1 MSSSST
7 DPCWDAVKSYFA
19 NGVRRLV
26 DHQVDSYEDFVRN
39 KLPLIIQSTPPIK
52 VWHEQHPIHKKYKYE
67 FTLTFENISYMKP
80 RITEATGRIKP
91 MLPMEAR
98 VRNFTY
104 AAQMHA
110 DIRFTAKTYSGET
123 YETCTEESR
132 VFEGISMGK
141 LPVMLGSSLCLLKD
155 YPLSLEEVGE
165 CGHDPLGYFLIHGS
179 ERTILC
185 QEKVADNR
193 IMVFQSKKTSSKH
206 SYSVE
211 MKSLSETFTMP
222 PKKLEIRLSSKFNGF
237 GYPLLACVPRFREDI
252 PVGVY
257 FRALGIRSDAE
268 VARLVWGSLD
278 DPHVDLLGAS
288 FRDCAELGVF
298 TQEEAITYLAGNLQY
313 GTNQEDKNA
322 YVRQLLT
329 SEYLPHVRFAGEA
342 AALAVHNARK
352 ALLTAS
358 MIRRLL
364 LTDQGQITLDDRDAY
379 PNKRVV
385 TTGALLTHLF
395 RQLFQKVCNDTRN
408 EFVQEVNNDAW
419 KKGEGGARPMEIL
432 NINNLY
438 KILKLSAIEGKLK
451 QALATGNFTVQGLG
465 TSSSTSLSNATKVGV
480 SQVLARMSYS
490 ATLSHLRRI
499 QTPVEKSGKLLAPRK
514 LHGTSWGFVCPVET
528 PEGHS
533 VGIVKTMSL
542 LSSVTQHVPS
552 NTVLHFLQ
560 ECSGLTWVTTPRV
573 YEGTAVTVNGV
584 IIGYTQEPKALT
596 DTLRTAKRSFR
607 LHPHISI
614 AWYTLLNTIIIETD
628 SGRLV
633 RPVFRVGCPMAAP
646 GSDWTTWL
654 KTSLEYIDASETE
667 TLRIATSR
675 AECTPEHTH
684 YEVHPSLIIGQMA
697 ASIPLSDHNQ
707 SPRNTYQSA
716 MGKQSMCVYAGNYAK
731 RLDKNGYMLCSLS
744 RPIVETRSMN
754 ILKMH
759 EMPAG
764 MNAIVAIACYGG
776 YNQEDSII
784 MNRSSVN
791 RGFMRGLYYTMYKD
805 EEHRNVTSGR
815 EEKFMKPQKHATR
828 KYKNSSYAAIGENG
842 LPILNATLQENDV
855 VIGKVVNL
863 RNDTAGYAYR
873 DASTTHKNTEP
884 CRIDGVWQDKNSDG
898 YPFIK
903 VRVVSERVPQIG
915 DKFSSRHGQKGTV
928 GMLLDEQDMP
938 FTASGLRPDLIMN
951 PHAVPS
957 RMTIAQLMENIY
969 GKIGVRRGTLGDGT
983 PYDHMKVADL
993 KKHMQDLGLQSYGN
1007 EMLYNGQTGEMMEAE
1022 IFMGPTFYQR
1032 LKHMVID
1039 KKHSRARGPIVSLTR
1054 QPCEGRARD
1063 GGLRV
1068 GEMERDCML
1077 SHGVAAFTKERLMDV
1092 SDPFP
1097 TGICKTCGTLAI
1109 VNEQEGIYACGVCA
1123 GKTEFVTKTIPYAMK
1138 LWVQELE
1145 AMHIVPRMVLQ

>member
-1 MSSSST
+1 MSTMST
-7 DPCWDAVKSYFA
+7 NEWDAVKAHFA

-26 DHQVDSYEDFVRN
+26 DHQIDSFEDFVRN
-39 KLPLIIQSTPPIK
+39 KLPLIIQSTAPIT
-52 VWHEQHPIHKKYKYE
+52 VWHEQDPVLKKYKYE
-67 FTLTFENISYMKP
+67 FRLSFEKVTYMKP
-80 RITEATGRIKP
+80 RIQEATGRVKP

-104 AAQMHA
+104 AAKMYA
-110 DIRFTAKTYSGET
+110 DVRFTARTYKGER
-123 YETCTEESR
+123 YESFDEEFR
-132 VFEGISMGK
+132 VFEGISLGK

-155 YPLSLEEVGE
+155 YPLTLDQYGE
-165 CGHDPLGYFLIHGS
+165 CAHDPLGYFIVHGS

-206 SYSVE
+206 TYSVE
-211 MKSLSETFTMP
+211 MKSLHESFTMP

-237 GYPLLACVPRFREDI
+237 GYPLFACVPRFREDI
-252 PVGVY
+252 PVMVF
-257 FRALGIRSDAE
+257 FRALGVTKDAE
-268 VARLVWGSLD
+268 IANLIWGNLD
-278 DPHVDLLGAS
+278 DPHVELLGAS
-288 FRDCAELGVF
+288 FRDCAEIGVF
-298 TQEEAITYLAGNLQY
+298 SQEEAVAYLANQLQY
-313 GTNQEDKNA
+313 GTNQEDKHA
-322 YVRQLLT
+322 YVRQLLG
-329 SEYLPHVRFAGEA
+329 SEYLPHVRFAGETVA
-342 AALAVHNARK
+342 PGVLNARK
-352 ALLTAS
+352 MLLTGS

-364 LTDQGQITLDDRDAY
+364 LTDQRQIALDDRDAY

-419 KKGEGGARPMEIL
+419 KKGETGPRPMEIL
-432 NINNLY
+432 NINNIY
-438 KILKLSAIEGKLK
+438 KILKLSTIEGKLK

-465 TSSSTSLSNATKVGV
+465 TSNSTSLSNATKVGV
-480 SQVLARMSYS
+480 SQVLARMSYVS
-490 ATLSHLRRI
+490 TLSHLRRI

-542 LSSVTQHVPS
+542 LTSVSQHIPS

-560 ECSGLTWVTTPRV
+560 DNGNLTWIGIPRV
-573 YEGTAVTVNGV
+573 YTGTAVTLNGV
-584 IIGYTQEPKALT
+584 IIGYTADPASLVAE
-596 DTLRTAKRSFR
+596 LRAAKHSFR
-607 LHPHISI
+607 LHPHISV

-628 SGRLV
+628 AGRLV
-633 RPVFRVGCPMAAP
+633 RPVFRAGQSFPPP
-646 GSDWTTWL
+646 GSDWTTWM
-654 KTSLEYIDASETE
+654 KTCLEYIDASETE
-667 TLRIATSR
+667 TLRIATSKTTV
-675 AECTPEHTH
+675 TPQHTH
-684 YEVHPSLIIGQMA
+684 YEVHPSMIVGHMA
-697 ASIPLSDHNQ
+697 SSIPLSDHNQ

-716 MGKQSMCVYAGNYAK
+716 MGKQAMCVYAGNYAK
-731 RLDKNGYMLCSLS
+731 RLDKNGYLLLSLN
-744 RPIVETRSMN
+744 RPLVETRSMN

-759 EMPAG
+759 EMQYG

-815 EEKFMKPQKHATR
+815 EEKFMKPSKHNTR
-828 KYKNSSYAAIGENG
+828 KYKTTSYAAVGENG
-842 LPILNATLQENDV
+842 IPIVGATVQENDV

-873 DASTTHKNTEP
+873 DASTTHKNSEP
-884 CRIDGVWQDKNSDG
+884 CRVDGVWQDKNSDG

-957 RMTIAQLMENIY
+957 RMTIAQLMENIF
-969 GKIGVRRGTLGDGT
+969 GKIGVRKGTLGDGT
-983 PYDHMKVADL
+983 PYDHMKVEDL
-993 KKHMQDLGLQSYGN
+993 KKHMEELGLHSYGN
-1007 EMLYNGQTGEMMEAE
+1007 EILYNGQTGEMMEAE

-1039 KKHSRARGPIVSLTR
+1039 KKHSRGKGPIVSLTR
-1054 QPCEGRARD
+1054 QPCEGRSRD

-1068 GEMERDCML
+1068 GEMERDCLL
-1077 SHGVAAFTKERLMDV
+1077 SHGAAAFTKERLMDV

-1097 TGICKTCGTLAI
+1097 TGICKSCGTLAV
-1109 VNEQEGIYACGVCA
+1109 VNEDEGIYACGAC
-1123 GKTEFVTKTIPYAMK
+1123 GNKTEFIMKTLPYAMK
-1138 LWVQELE
+1138 LWMQELE
-1145 AMHIVPRMVLQ
+1145 AMHITPRMVLQ

>member
-1 MSSSST
+1 ME
-7 DPCWDAVKSYFA
+7 WQAVQSYFA

-26 DHQVDSYEDFVRN
+26 DHQVDSYEDFIRS
-39 KLPLIIQSTPPIK
+39 KLPLIIQSTPPIT
-52 VWHEQHPIHKKYKYE
+52 VWHEQDPNIKKYKYE
-67 FTLTFENISYMKP
+67 FRLSFEKVTYMKP
-80 RITEATGRIKP
+80 RIQEATGRIKP

-104 AAQMHA
+104 AAQMYA
-110 DIRFTAKTYSGET
+110 DIRFTARTYKGEQ
-123 YETCTEESR
+123 YESFDEESR
-132 VFEGISMGK
+132 VFEGISLGK

-155 YPLSLEEVGE
+155 YPLSLEQYGE
-165 CGHDPLGYFLIHGS
+165 CAHDPLGYFIIHGS

-193 IMVFQSKKTSSKH
+193 IMVFQAKKSASKYT
-206 SYSVE
+206 YTVE

-237 GYPLLACVPRFREDI
+237 GYPLFACVPRFREDI
-252 PVGVY
+252 PVMVF
-257 FRALGIRSDAE
+257 FRALGVTSDMD
-268 VARLVWGSLD
+268 VARLVWGSETD
-278 DPHVDLLGAS
+278 KNVELLAAS
-288 FRDCAELGVF
+288 FRECAEIGIF
-298 TQEEAITYLAGNLQY
+298 TQTEAIAYLTNHLQY
-313 GTNQEDKNA
+313 GTTQEDKHA
-322 YVRQLLT
+322 YVKQLLST
-329 SEYLPHVRFAGEA
+329 EYLPHVRFAGES
-342 AALAVHNARK
+342 VMPTTHNARK
-352 ALLTAS
+352 CMLTAS

-364 LTDQGQITLDDRDAY
+364 LTDKGQIQLDDRDAY

-419 KKGEGGARPMEIL
+419 KKGGEGPRPMEIL

-438 KILKLSAIEGKLK
+438 KILKLSTIEGKLK

-465 TSSSTSLSNATKVGV
+465 TSNSTSLSNATKVGV
-480 SQVLARMSYS
+480 SQVLARMSYTS
-490 ATLSHLRRI
+490 TLSHLRRI

-542 LSSVTQHVPS
+542 LTNVSQHIPS

-560 ECSGLTWVTTPRV
+560 DCSGIEWLHTPQV
-573 YEGTAVTVNGV
+573 YTGTAITLNGV
-584 IIGYTQEPKALT
+584 IVGYTKQPFDLVKS
-596 DTLRTAKRSFR
+596 LREAKRSFR
-607 LHPHISI
+607 LHPHLSI
-614 AWYTLLNTIIIETD
+614 AWYTLLNMIIIETD

-633 RPVFRVGCPMAAP
+633 RPVFRVGAEYPPA

-654 KTSLEYIDASETE
+654 KTCIEYIDASETE
-667 TLRIATSR
+667 TLRIATSKD
-675 AECTPEHTH
+675 ECTPEHTH
-684 YEVHPSLIIGQMA
+684 YEIHPSLLLGHMA
-697 ASIPLSDHNQ
+697 SSIPLSDHNQ

-716 MGKQSMCVYAGNYAK
+716 MGKQSMCIYAGNYAK
-731 RLDKNGYMLCSLS
+731 RLDKNGYILCSLT
-744 RPIVETRSMN
+744 RPLVETRAMN

-759 EMPAG
+759 EMPYG

-784 MNRSSVN
+784 MNRSAVN
-791 RGFMRGLYYTMYKD
+791 RGLFRGLYYTMYKD

-815 EEKFMKPQKHATR
+815 EEKFMKPNKHNTR
-828 KYKNSSYAAIGENG
+828 KYKNSSYAAIGDNG
-842 LPILNATLQENDV
+842 IPIMNTILQENDV

-863 RNDTAGYAYR
+863 RNDSAGYTYR

-928 GMLLDEQDMP
+928 GMLLNEEDMP

-957 RMTIAQLMENIY
+957 RMTIAQLMENIF
-969 GKIGVRRGTLGDGT
+969 GKICTQRGTLADGT
-983 PYDHMKVADL
+983 PYSHLKVEDL
-993 KKHMQDLGLQSYGN
+993 KKHMLDLGMHSYGN
-1007 EMLYNGQTGEMMEAE
+1007 EMLYNGQTGEMMQAE

-1077 SHGVAAFTKERLMDV
+1077 CHGAAAFTKERLMDV
-1092 SDPFP
+1092 SDPFE
-1097 TGICKTCGTLAI
+1097 TDICKTCGTLAI
-1109 VNEQEGIYACGVCA
+1109 VNENEGIYACGTC
-1123 GKTEFVTKTIPYAMK
+1123 GNKTEFIRKTIPYAMK
-1138 LWVQELE
+1138 LWMQELE
-1145 AMHIVPRMVLQ
+1145 AMHIVPRLQLE

>member
-1 MSSSST
+1 ME
-7 DPCWDAVKSYFA
+7 WEAVKAHFA
-19 NGVRRLV
+19 NGVRRFV
-26 DHQVDSYEDFVRN
+26 DHQIDSYEDFVRN
-39 KLPLIIQSTPPIK
+39 KLPLIIQSTAPIT
-52 VWHEQHPIHKKYKYE
+52 VWHEQDPLLKKYKYE
-67 FTLTFENISYMKP
+67 FKLSFEKVTYMKP
-80 RITEATGRIKP
+80 RIQEATGRVKP

-104 AAQMHA
+104 AAQMYA
-110 DIRFTAKTYSGET
+110 DVRFTARTYKGERYET
-123 YETCTEESR
+123 YDEESR
-132 VFEGISMGK
+132 VFEGISLGK
-141 LPVMLGSSLCLLKD
+141 LPVMLGSSLCLLND
-155 YPLSLEEVGE
+155 YPLSLEQYGE
-165 CGHDPLGYFLIHGS
+165 CAHDPLGYFIIHGS

-211 MKSLSETFTMP
+211 MKSLHESFTMP

-252 PVGVY
+252 PVMVF
-257 FRALGIRSDAE
+257 FRALGVTSDADI
-268 VARLVWGSLD
+268 AKLVWESLD
-278 DPHVDLLGAS
+278 DPHIELLSAS

-298 TQEEAITYLAGNLQY
+298 SQDEAVSYLSNHLQY
-313 GTNQEDKNA
+313 GTNQEDKCA
-322 YVRQLLT
+322 YVRQLLG
-329 SEYLPHVRFAGEA
+329 SEYLPHVRFIGENA
-342 AALAVHNARK
+342 PLGVLNARK
-352 ALLTAS
+352 CMLTAS
-358 MIRRLL
+358 MIRRLI
-364 LTDQGQITLDDRDAY
+364 LTDQKSIALDDRDAY

-419 KKGEGGARPMEIL
+419 KKGEEGPKPMEIL

-438 KILKLSAIEGKLK
+438 KILKLSTIEGKLK

-480 SQVLARMSYS
+480 SQVLARMSYTS
-490 ATLSHLRRI
+490 TLSHLRRI

-533 VGIVKTMSL
+533 VGIVKNMSL
-542 LSSVTQHVPS
+542 LTSVSQHIPT
-552 NTVLHFLQ
+552 NTLLHFLQ
-560 ECSGLTWVTTPRV
+560 DHGNLTWIDTPHV
-573 YEGTAVTVNGV
+573 YEGTAVTLNGV
-584 IIGYTQEPKALT
+584 IIGYTSTP
-596 DTLRTAKRSFR
+596 DTLVKRLRTAKHSFR
-607 LHPHISI
+607 LHPHTSI

-628 SGRLV
+628 AGRLV
-633 RPVFRVGCPMAAP
+633 RPVFRRGCEWPAVGA
-646 GSDWTTWL
+646 DWTTWM
-654 KTSLEYIDASETE
+654 KSCIEYIDASETE
-667 TLRIATSR
+667 TLHIAISKEH
-675 AECTPEHTH
+675 ATPQHTH
-684 YEVHPSLIIGQMA
+684 YEIHPSLIVGHMA
-697 ASIPLSDHNQ
+697 SSIPLSDHNQ

-731 RLDKNGYMLCSLS
+731 RLDKNGYLLCSLT
-744 RPIVETRSMN
+744 RPLVETRAMN

-759 EMPAG
+759 EMPYG

-815 EEKFMKPQKHATR
+815 EEKFMKPMRHNTR
-828 KYKNSSYAAIGENG
+828 KYKTTSYDAVGDNG
-842 LPILNATLQENDV
+842 IPILHSTLQENDV

-863 RNDTAGYAYR
+863 RNDTAGYTYR

-928 GMLLDEQDMP
+928 GMLLDEEDMP

-957 RMTIAQLMENIY
+957 RMTIAQLMENIF
-969 GKIGVRRGTLGDGT
+969 GKVGVRKGTLGDGT
-983 PYDHMKVADL
+983 PYSHLKVEDL
-993 KKHMQDLGLQSYGN
+993 RKHMLELGLHPYGN
-1007 EMLYNGQTGEMMEAE
+1007 EILYNGQTGEMMQAE

-1039 KKHSRARGPIVSLTR
+1039 KKHSRGKGPIVSLTR
-1054 QPCEGRARD
+1054 QPCEGRSRD

-1068 GEMERDCML
+1068 GEMERDCLL
-1077 SHGVAAFTKERLMDV
+1077 SHGAAAFTKERLMDV

-1097 TGICKTCGTLAI
+1097 TGICKTCGTLAV
-1109 VNEQEGIYACGVCA
+1109 VNEDEMIYSCGTC
-1123 GKTEFVTKTIPYAMK
+1123 GNKTEFIMKTIPYAMK
-1138 LWVQELE
+1138 LWMQELE
-1145 AMHIVPRMVLQ
+1145 AMHIVPRMVLE

>member
-1 MSSSST
+1 MT
-7 DPCWDAVKSYFA
+7 TEWDAVKSYFA
-19 NGVRRLV
+19 NGVRRMV

-39 KLPLIIQSTPPIK
+39 KLPLIIQSTPPIT
-52 VWHEQHPIHKKYKYE
+52 VWHEQDPALKKYKYE
-67 FTLTFENISYMKP
+67 FRLSFEKVSYMKP
-80 RITEATGRIKP
+80 RIQEATGRVKP

-110 DIRFTAKTYSGET
+110 DVRFTARTYKGSNLET
-123 YETCTEESR
+123 YDEESR
-132 VFEGISMGK
+132 VFEGISLGK

-155 YPLSLEEVGE
+155 YPLSLDQYGE
-165 CGHDPLGYFLIHGS
+165 CGHDPLGYFLVHGS

-193 IMVFQSKKTSSKH
+193 IMVFQSKKSSSKH

-211 MKSLSETFTMP
+211 LKSLHESFTMP

-252 PVGVY
+252 PVLV
-257 FRALGIRSDAE
+257 FLRALGVSSDAE
-268 VARLVWGSLD
+268 VAQLVWGDLD
-278 DPHVDLLGAS
+278 DPHVDLLAAS

-298 TQEEAITYLAGNLQY
+298 SQEEAVAYLTNHLQY
-313 GTNQEDKNA
+313 GTNQEDKHA
-322 YVRQLLT
+322 YVRQLLG
-329 SEYLPHVRFAGEA
+329 SEYLPHVRFAGETVA
-342 AALAVHNARK
+342 PGVLNARK
-352 ALLTAS
+352 TLLTAS

-364 LTDQGQITLDDRDAY
+364 LTDQGQIPLDDRDAY

-419 KKGEGGARPMEIL
+419 KKGEGGPKPMDIL

-465 TSSSTSLSNATKVGV
+465 TSNSTSLSNATKVGV
-480 SQVLARMSYS
+480 SQVLGRMSYV

-542 LSSVTQHVPS
+542 LTSVSQHIPS

-560 ECSGLTWVTTPRV
+560 SMPDLEWISAAKVHS
-573 YEGTAVTVNGV
+573 GTAITLNGV
-584 IIGYTQEPKALT
+584 IVGYTSDPKTLV
-596 DTLRTAKRSFR
+596 DTLRAAKHSFR

-628 SGRLV
+628 AGRLV
-633 RPVFRVGCPMAAP
+633 RPVFRVGKSFPAP
-646 GSDWTTWL
+646 GSDWTTWM
-654 KTSLEYIDASETE
+654 KTCIEYIDASETE
-667 TLRIATSR
+667 TLRIALRKDDLGVS
-675 AECTPEHTH
+675 HTH
-684 YEVHPSLIIGQMA
+684 YEIHPSLLLGHMA
-697 ASIPLSDHNQ
+697 CSIPLSDHNQ

-716 MGKQSMCVYAGNYAK
+716 MGKQAMCVYAGNYAK
-731 RLDKNGYMLCSLS
+731 RLDKNGYLLLSLN
-744 RPIVETRSMN
+744 RPIVETRAMN

-759 EMPAG
+759 EMPYG

-815 EEKFMKPQKHATR
+815 EEKFMKPQKHNTR
-828 KYKNSSYAAIGENG
+828 KYKNTSYAAIGENG
-842 LPILNATLQENDV
+842 IPILNATLQENDV
-855 VIGKVVNL
+855 VIGKCVNL
-863 RNDTAGYAYR
+863 RNDQGGYAYR

-884 CRIDGVWQDKNSDG
+884 CRIDGVWTDKNSDG

-903 VRVVSERVPQIG
+903 VRTVSERIPQIG

-957 RMTIAQLMENIY
+957 RMTIAQLMENIF
-969 GKIGVRRGTLGDGT
+969 GKIGVQRGTLGDGT
-983 PYDHMKVADL
+983 PYSHLRVEDL
-993 KKHMQDLGLQSYGN
+993 KKHMLDLGYHPYGN
-1007 EMLYNGQTGEMMEAE
+1007 EILYNGQTGEQMQAE

-1039 KKHSRARGPIVSLTR
+1039 KKHSRGRGPIVSLTR
-1054 QPCEGRARD
+1054 QPCEGRSRD

-1068 GEMERDCML
+1068 GEMERDCLL
-1077 SHGVAAFTKERLMDV
+1077 SHGAAAFTKERLMDV
-1092 SDPFP
+1092 SDPFQ
-1097 TGICKTCGTLAI
+1097 TGICKSCGTLAV
-1109 VNEQEGIYACGVCA
+1109 VNEEEGIYSCGTC
-1123 GKTEFVTKTIPYAMK
+1123 GNKTEFIQKTIPYAMK
-1138 LWVQELE
+1138 LWMQELE
-1145 AMHIVPRMVLQ
+1145 AMHIVPRMVLS

>member
-1 MSSSST
+1 MNT
-7 DPCWDAVKSYFA
+7 MEWDAVKSYFA

-26 DHQVDSYEDFVRN
+26 DHQVDSFEDFIRN
-39 KLPLIIQSTPPIK
+39 KLPLIIQSTAPIT
-52 VWHEQHPIHKKYKYE
+52 VWHEQDPVIKKYKYE
-67 FTLTFENISYMKP
+67 FRLSFEKVTYMKP
-80 RITEATGRIKP
+80 RIQEATGRVKP

-104 AAQMHA
+104 AAQMYA
-110 DIRFTAKTYSGET
+110 DVRFTARTYKGPNLDT
-123 YETCTEESR
+123 YDEESR
-132 VFEGISMGK
+132 VFEGISLGK

-155 YPLSLEEVGE
+155 YPLSLKEYGE
-165 CGHDPLGYFLIHGS
+165 CAHDPMGYFIIHGS

-206 SYSVE
+206 TYSVE
-211 MKSLSETFTMP
+211 MKSLHESFTMP

-252 PVGVY
+252 PAMV
-257 FRALGIRSDAE
+257 FFKALGVTADKDIAQ
-268 VARLVWGSLD
+268 LVWGGLD
-278 DPHVDLLGAS
+278 DPHVELLGAS

-298 TQEEAITYLAGNLQY
+298 TQDEAVAYLSNHLQY
-313 GTNQEDKNA
+313 GTNQEDKCA
-322 YVRQLLT
+322 YVRQLLG
-329 SEYLPHVRFAGEA
+329 SEYLPHVRFAGEVVGIN
-342 AALAVHNARK
+342 VHNARK
-352 ALLTAS
+352 CILTAS

-364 LTDQGQITLDDRDAY
+364 LTDQGQIPLDDRDAY

-408 EFVQEVNNDAW
+408 EFVQEVNNDSW
-419 KKGEGGARPMEIL
+419 KKGETPRPMEIL

-438 KILKLSAIEGKLK
+438 KILKLSTIEGKLK

-465 TSSSTSLSNATKVGV
+465 TSNSTSLSNATKVGV
-480 SQVLARMSYS
+480 SQVLARMSYTS
-490 ATLSHLRRI
+490 TLSHLRRI

-533 VGIVKTMSL
+533 VGIVKNMSL
-542 LSSVTQHVPS
+542 MTCVSQHVPT

-560 ECSGLTWVTTPRV
+560 DCKNITWLDTPRV
-573 YEGTAVTVNGV
+573 YQGTAITLNGV
-584 IIGYTQEPKALT
+584 IVGYTQNPKELT
-596 DTLRTAKRSFR
+596 DKLRNAKHTFR

-628 SGRLV
+628 AGRLV
-633 RPVFRVGCPMAAP
+633 RPVFRVGASFPEKGA
-646 GSDWTTWL
+646 DWTTWL
-654 KTSLEYIDASETE
+654 KACIEYIDASETE
-667 TLRIATSR
+667 TLRVAFR
-675 AECTPEHTH
+675 KEDVNPDHTH
-684 YEVHPSLIIGQMA
+684 YEIHPSLIVGHMA
-697 ASIPLSDHNQ
+697 SSIPLSDHNQ

-716 MGKQSMCVYAGNYAK
+716 MGKQAMCIYADNYAK
-731 RLDKNGYMLCSLS
+731 RLDKNGYILCSLN
-744 RPIVETRSMN
+744 RPIVETRPMN
-754 ILKMH
+754 ILKQH
-759 EMPAG
+759 EMPYG

-784 MNRSSVN
+784 MNKSAVN

-815 EEKFMKPQKHATR
+815 EEKFMKPSKHNTR
-828 KYKNSSYAAIGENG
+828 KYKNTSYAAVGENG
-842 LPILNATLQENDV
+842 IPILNTTLQENDV
-855 VIGKVVNL
+855 VIGKCVNL
-863 RNDTAGYAYR
+863 RNDQGGYAYR
-873 DASTTHKNTEP
+873 DASTTHKNSEP
-884 CRIDGVWQDKNSDG
+884 CRIDGVWTDKNSDG
-898 YPFIK
+898 YPFVK
-903 VRVVSERVPQIG
+903 VRVVSERTPQIG

-928 GMLLDEQDMP
+928 GMLLNEEDMP
-938 FTASGLRPDLIMN
+938 FTAAGLRPDLIMN

-957 RMTIAQLMENIY
+957 RMTIAQLMENIF
-969 GKIGVRRGTLGDGT
+969 GKVGVRRGTLGDGT
-983 PYDHMKVADL
+983 PYSHLKVEDL
-993 KKHMQDLGLQSYGN
+993 KKHMLELGLHSYGN
-1007 EMLYNGQTGEMMEAE
+1007 EILYNGQTGEMMEAE

-1077 SHGVAAFTKERLMDV
+1077 CHGAAAFTKERLMDV
-1092 SDPFP
+1092 SDPFQ
-1097 TGICKTCGTLAI
+1097 TGVCKTCGTLAI
-1109 VNEQEGIYACGVCA
+1109 VNEDEGIYSCGTC
-1123 GKTEFVTKTIPYAMK
+1123 GNKTEFIQKTLPYAMK
-1138 LWVQELE
+1138 LWMQELE
-1145 AMHIVPRMVLQ
+1145 AMHIVPRMEIT

>member
-1 MSSSST
+1 ME
-7 DPCWDAVKSYFA
+7 WDAVKSYFS

-26 DHQVDSYEDFVRN
+26 DHQVDSYEDFLRN
-39 KLPLIIQSTPPIK
+39 KLPLIIQSTAPIT
-52 VWHEQHPIHKKYKYE
+52 VWHEQDPVLKKYKYE
-67 FTLTFENISYMKP
+67 FRLSFEKVTYMKP
-80 RITEATGRIKP
+80 RIQEATGRIKP

-104 AAQMHA
+104 AAQMYA
-110 DIRFTAKTYSGET
+110 DVRFTARTYKGDK
-123 YETCTEESR
+123 YESFDEESR
-132 VFEGISMGK
+132 VFEGISLGK

-155 YPLSLEEVGE
+155 YPLSLDQYGE
-165 CGHDPLGYFLIHGS
+165 CAHDPLGYFIIHGS

-193 IMVFQSKKTSSKH
+193 IMVFQAKKSSSKH
-206 SYSVE
+206 TYSVE

-222 PKKLEIRLSSKFNGF
+222 PKKLEIRLSSKFNGY

-252 PVGVY
+252 PVLVF
-257 FRALGIRSDAE
+257 FRALGVTTDME
-268 VARLVWGSLD
+268 VAKLVWGRLD
-278 DPHVDLLGAS
+278 DPHVELLAAS

-298 TQEEAITYLAGNLQY
+298 TQDDAIRYLTNHLQY
-313 GTNQEDKNA
+313 GTNQEDKCA

-329 SEYLPHVRFAGEA
+329 TEYLPHVRFAGETVGP
-342 AALAVHNARK
+342 LVHNARK

-364 LTDQGQITLDDRDAY
+364 LTDQGQIPLDDRDAY

-419 KKGEGGARPMEIL
+419 KKAEGGPRPLEIL
-432 NINNLY
+432 TINNLY
-438 KILKLSAIEGKLK
+438 KLLKLSTIEGKLK

-465 TSSSTSLSNATKVGV
+465 TSNSTSLSNATKVGV
-480 SQVLARMSYS
+480 SQVLARMSYTS
-490 ATLSHLRRI
+490 TLSHLRRI

-542 LSSVTQHVPS
+542 LTNVTQHIPS

-560 ECSGLTWVTTPRV
+560 DSGNLTWVETASV
-573 YEGTAVTVNGV
+573 LSGTAITLNGV
-584 IIGYTQEPKALT
+584 IVGYTQDPYGLMQS
-596 DTLRTAKRSFR
+596 LRTAKQTFR
-607 LHPHISI
+607 LHPHVSV

-633 RPVFRVGCPMAAP
+633 RPVFRAGVEFPPA
-646 GSDWTTWL
+646 GSDWNTWL
-654 KTSLEYIDASETE
+654 RTCVEMIDASETE
-667 TLRIATSR
+667 TLRIATSK
-675 AECTPEHTH
+675 ADLTPDHTH
-684 YEVHPSLIIGQMA
+684 YEIHPSLLVGHMA
-697 ASIPLSDHNQ
+697 SSIPLSDHNQ

-716 MGKQSMCVYAGNYAK
+716 MGKQSMCIYAGNYAK
-731 RLDKNGYMLCSLS
+731 RLDKNGYILCSLT
-744 RPIVETRSMN
+744 RPLVETRSMN

-759 EMPAG
+759 EMPYG

-784 MNRSSVN
+784 MNRSAVN

-815 EEKFMKPQKHATR
+815 EEKFMKPSKHNTR
-828 KYKNSSYAAIGENG
+828 KFKNSSYSAIGENG
-842 LPILNATLQENDV
+842 IPILNAMVQENDV

-863 RNDTAGYAYR
+863 RNDPAGYSYR
-873 DASTTHKNTEP
+873 DASTTHKNSEP

-898 YPFIK
+898 YPVIK

-928 GMLLDEQDMP
+928 GMLLNEEDMP

-957 RMTIAQLMENIY
+957 RMTIAQLMENIF

-983 PYDHMKVADL
+983 PYSHLKVEDL
-993 KKHMQDLGLQSYGN
+993 RKHMLDLGLHSYGN
-1007 EMLYNGQTGEMMEAE
+1007 EILYNGQTGEMMEAE

-1063 GGLRV
+1063 GGLRL
-1068 GEMERDCML
+1068 GEMERDCLL
-1077 SHGVAAFTKERLMDV
+1077 SHGAAAFTKERLMDV
-1092 SDPFP
+1092 SDPFS

-1109 VNEQEGIYACGVCA
+1109 VNEDEGIYSCGTC
-1123 GKTEFVTKTIPYAMK
+1123 GNKTEFIQKTIPYAMK

-1145 AMHIVPRMVLQ
+1145 AMHITPRVIIQ

>member
-1 MSSSST
+1 ME
-7 DPCWDAVKSYFA
+7 WQAVKSYFA
-19 NGVRRLV
+19 NGVHRLV
-26 DHQVDSYEDFVRN
+26 DHQIDSFEDFVRN
-39 KLPLIIQSTPPIK
+39 KLPLIIQSTAPIT
-52 VWHEQHPIHKKYKYE
+52 VWHEQDPTLKKYKYE
-67 FTLTFENISYMKP
+67 FRLSFEKVTYMKP
-80 RITEATGRIKP
+80 RIQEATGRIKP

-104 AAQMHA
+104 AAQMYA
-110 DIRFTAKTYSGET
+110 DVRFTARTYKGDN
-123 YETCTEESR
+123 YETFDEESR
-132 VFEGISMGK
+132 VFEGISLGK

-155 YPLSLEEVGE
+155 YPLSLEQYGE
-165 CGHDPLGYFLIHGS
+165 CGHDPLGYFIIHGS

-193 IMVFQSKKTSSKH
+193 IMVFQAKKSSSKH
-206 SYSVE
+206 TYSVE

-252 PVGVY
+252 PVMVF
-257 FRALGIRSDAE
+257 FRALGVTTDIE
-268 VARLVWGSLD
+268 VANLVWGRLD
-278 DPHVDLLGAS
+278 DQHVDLLAAS

-298 TQEEAITYLAGNLQY
+298 TQDDAIRYLTNHLQY
-313 GTNQEDKNA
+313 GTNQEDKCA

-329 SEYLPHVRFAGEA
+329 TEYLPHVRFAGEA
-342 AALAVHNARK
+342 VGLAVHNARK
-352 ALLTAS
+352 CMLTAS

-364 LTDQGQITLDDRDAY
+364 LTDQGQIPLDDRDAY

-419 KKGEGGARPMEIL
+419 KKAEGGPRPMEIL

-438 KILKLSAIEGKLK
+438 KILKLSTIEGKLK

-465 TSSSTSLSNATKVGV
+465 TSNSTSLSNATKVGV
-480 SQVLARMSYS
+480 SQVLARMSYTS
-490 ATLSHLRRI
+490 TISHLRRI

-533 VGIVKTMSL
+533 VGIVKNMSL
-542 LSSVTQHVPS
+542 MTNVTQHIPS
-552 NTVLHFLQ
+552 NTVLHYLQ
-560 ECSGLTWVTTPRV
+560 DCPGITWVETPHV
-573 YEGTAVTVNGV
+573 YSGTAITLNGV
-584 IIGYTQEPKALT
+584 IVGYTQDPHALVT
-596 DTLRTAKRSFR
+596 RLRGAKQSFR
-607 LHPHISI
+607 LHPHVSV

-633 RPVFRVGCPMAAP
+633 RPVFRVGAEFPTSPC
-646 GSDWTTWL
+646 DWTTWL
-654 KTSLEYIDASETE
+654 KTCVEYIDASETE
-667 TLRIATSR
+667 TLRIATSK
-675 AECTPEHTH
+675 AECMPEHTH
-684 YEVHPSLIIGQMA
+684 YEIHPSLIVGHMA
-697 ASIPLSDHNQ
+697 SSIPLSDHNQ

-716 MGKQSMCVYAGNYAK
+716 MGKQSMCIYAGNYAK
-731 RLDKNGYMLCSLS
+731 RLDKNGYILCSLT
-744 RPIVETRSMN
+744 RPLVETRPMN

-759 EMPAG
+759 EMPYG

-784 MNRSSVN
+784 MNRTSVA

-815 EEKFMKPQKHATR
+815 EEKFMKPTKHNTR

-842 LPILNATLQENDV
+842 IPILNATIQENDV

-863 RNDTAGYAYR
+863 RNDPAGYAYR
-873 DASTTHKNTEP
+873 DASTTHKNSEP

-903 VRVVSERVPQIG
+903 VRVVSERIPQIG

-928 GMLLDEQDMP
+928 GMLLNEEDMP
-938 FTASGLRPDLIMN
+938 FTSTGLRPDLIMN

-957 RMTIAQLMENIY
+957 RMTIAQLMENIF

-983 PYDHMKVADL
+983 PYSHLKVEDL
-993 KKHMQDLGLQSYGN
+993 RKHMVDLGLHSYGN
-1007 EMLYNGQTGEMMEAE
+1007 EILYNGQTGEMMEAE

-1063 GGLRV
+1063 GGLRL
-1068 GEMERDCML
+1068 GEMERDCLL
-1077 SHGVAAFTKERLMDV
+1077 SHGAAAFTKERLMDV

-1097 TGICKTCGTLAI
+1097 TGICKACGTLAI
-1109 VNEQEGIYACGVCA
+1109 VNEEEGIYSCGTC
-1123 GKTEFVTKTIPYAMK
+1123 GNKTEFVQKTIPYAMK

-1145 AMHIVPRMVLQ
+1145 AMHITPRMVLQ

>member
-1 MSSSST
+1 ME
-7 DPCWDAVKSYFA
+7 WQAVQSYFA

-26 DHQVDSYEDFVRN
+26 DHQVDSYEDFIRS
-39 KLPLIIQSTPPIK
+39 KLPLIIQSTPPIT
-52 VWHEQHPIHKKYKYE
+52 VWHEQDPTIKKYKYE
-67 FTLTFENISYMKP
+67 FRLSFEKVTYMKP
-80 RITEATGRIKP
+80 RIQEATGRIKP

-104 AAQMHA
+104 AAQMYA
-110 DIRFTAKTYSGET
+110 DIRFTARTYKGEQ
-123 YETCTEESR
+123 YESYDEESR
-132 VFEGISMGK
+132 VFEGISLGK

-155 YPLSLEEVGE
+155 YPLSLEQYGE
-165 CGHDPLGYFLIHGS
+165 CSHDPLGYFIIHGS

-193 IMVFQSKKTSSKH
+193 IMVFQAKKSASKYT
-206 SYSVE
+206 YTVE

-252 PVGVY
+252 PVMVF
-257 FRALGIRSDAE
+257 FRALGVTSDMD
-268 VARLVWGSLD
+268 VARLVWGSETD
-278 DPHVDLLGAS
+278 KNVQLLAAS
-288 FRDCAELGVF
+288 FRECAEIGIF
-298 TQEEAITYLAGNLQY
+298 TQNEAIAYLTNHLQY
-313 GTNQEDKNA
+313 GTTQEDKQA
-322 YVRQLLT
+322 YVKQLLT
-329 SEYLPHVRFAGEA
+329 TEYLPHVRFAGESIMPTT
-342 AALAVHNARK
+342 HNARK
-352 ALLTAS
+352 CMLTAS

-364 LTDQGQITLDDRDAY
+364 LTDKGQIQLDDRDAY

-419 KKGEGGARPMEIL
+419 KKGADGPRPMEIL

-438 KILKLSAIEGKLK
+438 KILKLSTIEGKLK
-451 QALATGNFTVQGLG
+451 QALATGNFMVQGLG
-465 TSSSTSLSNATKVGV
+465 TSNSTSLSNATKVGV
-480 SQVLARMSYS
+480 SQVLARMSYTS
-490 ATLSHLRRI
+490 TLSHLRRI

-542 LSSVTQHVPS
+542 LTNVSQHVPS

-560 ECSGLTWVTTPRV
+560 DCTGIEWLHTPQV
-573 YEGTAVTVNGV
+573 YTGTAITLNGV
-584 IIGYTQEPKALT
+584 IVGYTKQPFELVKS
-596 DTLRTAKRSFR
+596 LREAKRSFR
-607 LHPHISI
+607 LHPHVSI
-614 AWYTLLNTIIIETD
+614 AWYTLLNMIIIETD

-633 RPVFRVGCPMAAP
+633 RPVFRVGADYPPA

-654 KTSLEYIDASETE
+654 KTCIEYIDASETE
-667 TLRIATSR
+667 TLRIATSKD
-675 AECTPEHTH
+675 ACTSEHTH
-684 YEVHPSLIIGQMA
+684 YEIHPSLLLGHMA
-697 ASIPLSDHNQ
+697 SSIPLSDHNQ

-716 MGKQSMCVYAGNYAK
+716 MGKQSMCIYAGNYAK
-731 RLDKNGYMLCSLS
+731 RLDKNGYILCSLT
-744 RPIVETRSMN
+744 RPLVETRAMN

-759 EMPAG
+759 EMPYG

-784 MNRSSVN
+784 MNRSAVN
-791 RGFMRGLYYTMYKD
+791 RGLFRGLYYTMYKD

-815 EEKFMKPQKHATR
+815 EEKFMKPNKHNTR
-828 KYKNSSYAAIGENG
+828 KYKNSSYAAIGDNG
-842 LPILNATLQENDV
+842 IPIMNTVLQENDV

-863 RNDTAGYAYR
+863 RNDTAGYTYR

-928 GMLLDEQDMP
+928 GMLLNEEDMP
-938 FTASGLRPDLIMN
+938 FTSTGLRPDLIMN

-957 RMTIAQLMENIY
+957 RMTIAQLMENIF
-969 GKIGVRRGTLGDGT
+969 GKICVQKGTLGDGT
-983 PYDHMKVADL
+983 PYSHLKVEDL
-993 KKHMQDLGLQSYGN
+993 KKHMLDLGMHSYGN
-1007 EMLYNGQTGEMMEAE
+1007 EMLYNGQTGEMMQAE

-1077 SHGVAAFTKERLMDV
+1077 CHGAAAFTKERLMDV
-1092 SDPFP
+1092 SDPFE
-1097 TGICKTCGTLAI
+1097 TDICKTCGTLAI
-1109 VNEQEGIYACGVCA
+1109 VNENESIYACGTC
-1123 GKTEFVTKTIPYAMK
+1123 GNKTEFIRKTIPYAMK
-1138 LWVQELE
+1138 LWMQELE
-1145 AMHIVPRMVLQ
+1145 AMHIVPRLQLE